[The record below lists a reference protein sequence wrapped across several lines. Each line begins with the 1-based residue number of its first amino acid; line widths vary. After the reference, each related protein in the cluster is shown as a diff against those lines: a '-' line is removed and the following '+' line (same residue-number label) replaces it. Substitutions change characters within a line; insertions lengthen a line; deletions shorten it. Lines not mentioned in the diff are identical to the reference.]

1 MGCVFSE
8 ASRIPPPYF
17 SGSTHPEV
25 ARSNSKEKRLQDSY
39 LLVNVFLRAGANDF
53 SKLQVR
59 ERYAPFPKRF
69 LKRIVNVLQ

>member
-1 MGCVFSE
+1 MRVFGSKPYT
-8 ASRIPPPYF
+8 ASLFFWEYP
-17 SGSTHPEV
+17 SLTAGTT
-25 ARSNSKEKRLQDSY
+25 LQDLY

-69 LKRIVNVLQ
+69 LKGIVNVLR

>member
-1 MGCVFSE
+1 MRVFGSKPYTATLFFWE
-8 ASRIPPPYF
+8 YPPLTVGTTPQYL
-17 SGSTHPEV
+17 
-25 ARSNSKEKRLQDSY
+25 N